1 MELDTT
7 EFKERFRE
15 ISIKDDSNCLFT
27 STSILLFGKPIRHLE
42 IRKKVCDFY
51 KHFDFENKNRFEEN
65 SIEYKLQKTGA
76 GFDRADNDNDMSE
89 IYDFNRTSHATNMC
103 KPGVWGNMSD
113 IYAIC
118 IIYKVNI
125 VVCEFVEGK
134 KYTLFND
141 KYKMTVCNPGVN
153 PTFYLLLKNKK
164 HFNPLADSG
173 NKSKLSLRQTKSRV
187 KSKVKSIVRKTAK
200 YAEIKKQKQIEADLQ
215 KYIDTA
221 TKYDDNISL
230 EVYNK
235 HRFLKREMP
244 DEYKKIK
251 RDADKIRKQLSKS
264 PANIDLKE
272 QLLQKNEQLIQL
284 NNSTKTTKSVIG

>member
-1 MELDTT
+1 MELDTS

-15 ISIKDDSNCLFT
+15 INVKDDSNSLFT

-51 KHFDFENKNRFEEN
+51 KVFDFEKDFEEN
-65 SIEYKLQKTGA
+65 SIEYKLQKMGA
-76 GFDRADNDNDMSE
+76 GFDRADNDKDMSE
-89 IYDFNRTSHATNMC
+89 IYEFNRTSHATNMC
-103 KPGVWGNMSD
+103 KAGVWGNMSD

-125 VVCEFVEGK
+125 VVCEFIEGK

-153 PTFYLLLKNKK
+153 PTFYLLLKSKK
-164 HFNPLADSG
+164 HFSPLADNG
-173 NKSKLSLRQTKSRV
+173 NTSKPSFRRT
-187 KSKVKSIVRKTAK
+187 KSKVKSKIKSFVRKSAK
-200 YAEIKKQKQIEADLQ
+200 YFDNKKQIEADLQ

-221 TKYDDNISL
+221 TKHDDDNSL
-230 EVYNK
+230 EVSNK
-235 HRFLKREMP
+235 RRFLKREMP
-244 DEYKKIK
+244 DEYKKLK

-264 PANIDLKE
+264 PTDINLRE
-272 QLLQKNEQLIQL
+272 QLLQKNEELIQL
-284 NNSTKTTKSVIG
+284 NNSMKATKAIG